1 MEPVIAL
8 FEAAGV
14 RACFSGHEHNFQHSH
29 WNGVDYFI
37 SGAGS
42 KIRSGVPGRME
53 EAHTVSWAAACHFLL
68 VTIDGEQ
75 MIVRA
80 IGEADESGLV
90 DIERFDVN
98 SQRVSGPIVI

>member
-29 WNGVDYFI
+29 WNGIDYFI

-42 KIRSGVPGRME
+42 KIRSGVPGRLE
-53 EAHTVSWAAACHFLL
+53 EAHTVSSAAACHFLL
-68 VTIDGEQ
+68 VTISGDR

-80 IGEADESGLV
+80 IAESEDGGLV

-98 SQRVSGPIVI
+98 SQRVTGEIVI